1 MATQFTPNLPGS
13 NNGAASTEGRRVD
26 QYDRGYDRGDGCA
39 EGRDYEAAALA
50 VKGKLT
56 SHGYHGDGF
65 VVEDG
70 AEDDFSGDE
79 YEESEEEEEDEPE
92 FSDGEEEEWEPE
104 SSDEEEE
111 DEEEDGEEEDVEQR
125 AERMASEVENTLLE
139 GLPGGDAEGEAA
151 QVVAATLPPPGAP
164 LAYWTVADEVQMDE
178 AWDKFIDLVWGGGTG
193 ACGEKQRLGTFN
205 EEFLYPLLDEGLPGL
220 LEHFASPF
228 EAMLGLIMS
237 HIQVDHYDKDC
248 YNGATE
254 WPCFLKRLN
263 ERDAGDGGGSWALA
277 RLVYQQIAR
286 ARSGV
291 DMLSLMT
298 GRASTEVLTK
308 QVAAAYHDLTVT
320 PEDKAILLREEAAP
334 GGGSGLFMCCEE
346 LIRAEHCRDTPRILA
361 CLSSMK
367 EDFAVTEQLLRET
380 GAGKLV
386 NRIRKYEDDDG
397 LVRSAAKALVKEW
410 RAAVAAE

>member
-139 GLPGGDAEGEAA
+139 GLPGGDDQAEAA

-164 LAYWTVADEVQMDE
+164 LAYWTVVEFARMN
-178 AWDKFIDLVWGGGTG
+178 AAYDKFYEEFFCGG
-193 ACGEKQRLGTFN
+193 N
-205 EEFLYPLLDEGLPGL
+205 EEFLYPLLDEGLSGL
-220 LEHFASPF
+220 LKHFASPF

-237 HIQVDHYDKDC
+237 HIELDHYEGSDFS
-248 YNGATE
+248 AAAAAAAAE
-254 WPCFLKRLN
+254 
-263 ERDAGDGGGSWALA
+263 ERGCWTLP

-286 ARSGV
+286 QPGV

-298 GRASTEVLTK
+298 GRASTGALTK
-308 QVAAAYHDLTVT
+308 QVAAAYHGLTVT
-320 PEDKAILLREEAAP
+320 PEDNVILL
-334 GGGSGLFMCCEE
+334 CEE
-346 LIRAEHCRDTPRILA
+346 LIEAEHDHDTPHILA
-361 CLSSMK
+361 CLRNMK
-367 EDFAVTEQLLRET
+367 ERVVVTEQLLRET

-386 NRIRKYEDDDG
+386 NRIRKYEDDGG

-410 RAAVAAE
+410 RTAVAAE

>member
-13 NNGAASTEGRRVD
+13 NNGAESTEGRRVD

-65 VVEDG
+65 VVEDDV
-70 AEDDFSGDE
+70 EDDFSGDE
-79 YEESEEEEEDEPE
+79 YEESEEEE
-92 FSDGEEEEWEPE
+92 FSDDDDDEEEEWEPE

-111 DEEEDGEEEDVEQR
+111 DEEEDVEQR
-125 AERMASEVENTLLE
+125 AERMATEVENTLLE

-151 QVVAATLPPPGAP
+151 QVVTATLPPPGTP
-164 LAYWTVADEVQMDE
+164 LAYWTVDEFARMNTAYDE
-178 AWDKFIDLVWGGGTG
+178 FYAEFLYGG
-193 ACGEKQRLGTFN
+193 N

-237 HIQVDHYDKDC
+237 HIQLDHYEGSDFSAAAD
-248 YNGATE
+248 AAAAE
-254 WPCFLKRLN
+254 
-263 ERDAGDGGGSWALA
+263 ERGCWTLP

-298 GRASTEVLTK
+298 GRASTGALTK

-320 PEDKAILLREEAAP
+320 PEDNVILL
-334 GGGSGLFMCCEE
+334 CEE
-346 LIRAEHCRDTPRILA
+346 LIEAEHEHNTHHLL
-361 CLSSMK
+361 LSLRNMK
-367 EDFAVTEQLLRET
+367 ERVVVTEQLLRET
-380 GAGKLV
+380 GVGKLV
-386 NRIRKYEDDDG
+386 NRIRKYEGDEEGDG
-397 LVRSAAKALVKEW
+397 LVRRGAKALVKEW
-410 RAAVAAE
+410 RAAVARE

>member
-56 SHGYHGDGF
+56 SQGYHGDGF

-104 SSDEEEE
+104 SSDEEDEEEEWEPESSDEE

-164 LAYWTVADEVQMDE
+164 LAYWTVANEVQMDE
-178 AWDKFIDLVWGGGTG
+178 AWDKFLDLVWGEYFASGP
-193 ACGEKQRLGTFN
+193 GTFN
-205 EEFLYPLLDEGLPGL
+205 LDRLDPLLDEGLPGL
-220 LEHFASPF
+220 LKHFASPF

-237 HIQVDHYDKDC
+237 HIQVDYYDDVDR
-248 YNGATE
+248 GDDPD

-263 ERDAGDGGGSWALA
+263 ERDAGSGGGSWALA

-320 PEDKAILLREEAAP
+320 PEDKAILLREE
-334 GGGSGLFMCCEE
+334 LFVWCEE
-346 LIRAEHCRDTPRILA
+346 LIDAEHRRDTPHILA

-386 NRIRKYEDDDG
+386 NRIRKYEDDGG

>member
-1 MATQFTPNLPGS
+1 MYTQITPNLPGS
-13 NNGAASTEGRRVD
+13 NNGAESTKGRRVD

-39 EGRDYEAAALA
+39 EGHDYEAAALA

-70 AEDDFSGDE
+70 VEDDFSGDE

-125 AERMASEVENTLLE
+125 AERMASEVENIMLE
-139 GLPGGDAEGEAA
+139 GLPGGDGEGEAA
-151 QVVAATLPPPGAP
+151 QVVTATLPPPGTP
-164 LAYWTVADEVQMDE
+164 LTCW
-178 AWDKFIDLVWGGGTG
+178 TG
-193 ACGEKQRLGTFN
+193 AEFKQMEEAYEEFYKEFFCGGN

-220 LEHFASPF
+220 LEHFASPL

-237 HIQVDHYDKDC
+237 HIELDQH
-248 YNGATE
+248 GQLPI
-254 WPCFLKRLN
+254 WP
-263 ERDAGDGGGSWALA
+263 DGSFWVELLDGSGEAVAVSDSPWTVA

-286 ARSGV
+286 QPDI
-291 DMLSLMT
+291 DMLSLIT
-298 GRASTEVLTK
+298 GRASTDALTK
-308 QVAAAYHDLTVT
+308 QVAAAYHDLAVT
-320 PEDKAILLREEAAP
+320 PEDNVILL
-334 GGGSGLFMCCEE
+334 CEE
-346 LIRAEHCRDTPRILA
+346 LIDAEHCRDTPRILA
-361 CLSSMK
+361 CLGNMN
-367 EDFAVTEQLLRET
+367 ERVVVTEQLLRET
-380 GAGKLV
+380 GVGKLV

-397 LVRSAAKALVKEW
+397 LVRSAARMLVRLW
-410 RAAVAAE
+410 RAAVAPE

>member
-164 LAYWTVADEVQMDE
+164 LAYWTVAEFDQMEE
-178 AWDKFIDLVWGGGTG
+178 AYDKFLDLVWGSNFASGP
-193 ACGEKQRLGTFN
+193 GTFN
-205 EEFLYPLLDEGLPGL
+205 LDRLDPLLDEGLPGL

-320 PEDKAILLREEAAP
+320 PEDKAILLREE
-334 GGGSGLFMCCEE
+334 LFVWCEE
-346 LIRAEHCRDTPRILA
+346 LIDAEHRRDTPHILG

>member
-1 MATQFTPNLPGS
+1 
-13 NNGAASTEGRRVD
+13 
-26 QYDRGYDRGDGCA
+26 
-39 EGRDYEAAALA
+39 
-50 VKGKLT
+50 
-56 SHGYHGDGF
+56 
-65 VVEDG
+65 
-70 AEDDFSGDE
+70 
-79 YEESEEEEEDEPE
+79 
-92 FSDGEEEEWEPE
+92 
-104 SSDEEEE
+104 
-111 DEEEDGEEEDVEQR
+111 
-125 AERMASEVENTLLE
+125 MASEVENTLLE

-193 ACGEKQRLGTFN
+193 AGAAELPLGTFN

-248 YNGATE
+248 YDGATE
-254 WPCFLKRLN
+254 WPCFLKRLQ
-263 ERDAGDGGGSWALA
+263 ERSVGGGSWALA

-320 PEDKAILLREEAAP
+320 PEDKAILLREE
-334 GGGSGLFMCCEE
+334 LFVWCEE
-346 LIRAEHCRDTPRILA
+346 LIDAEHRRDTPHILA
-361 CLSSMK
+361 CLRNMK
-367 EDFAVTEQLLRET
+367 GRVVVTEQLLRET

-386 NRIRKYEDDDG
+386 NRIRKYEDDGG

-410 RAAVAAE
+410 WAAIVAE